1 MNKKLDGKG
10 VTKISKEK
18 NYCKAEDYHQKY
30 FQKKNKKMILVSTQE
45 LDNGLSSNV
54 KLIDASWHF
63 LSNRDGFKEYQKE
76 HIENAIF
83 FDLEKNSNQQKNLP
97 HNHFLP
103 EKKNWE
109 KAVSKMGISNKDKL
123 VIYDNSDLITS
134 CRCWFQFLYFGHSP
148 KLIFILDGGLKKWK
162 LENRKITNKKTKT
175 KPSKYFAKENTY
187 MIKTKLQIEE
197 NIKKDEFKLL
207 DARSKERFNGKVKE
221 PRPGVRSGSI
231 EGSMCLPY
239 SECINPKD
247 NSFLNKK
254 ILDEKFK
261 ALGVIDNNVVFSC
274 GSSVTAS
281 VLGVAYS
288 LINNKYM
295 PIIYVGSWSEYGKK

>member
-1 MNKKLDGKG
+1 M
-10 VTKISKEK
+10 T
-18 NYCKAEDYHQKY
+18 
-30 FQKKNKKMILVSTQE
+30 LVSTE
-45 LDNGLSSNV
+45 WLNENLNEI
-54 KLIDASWHF
+54 KIIDASWH
-63 LSNRDGFKEYQKE
+63 LIKNRNAIEEHNNE

-83 FDLEKNSNQQKNLP
+83 FDLEKHSNQQKNLP

-103 EKKNWE
+103 KKSDWE
-109 KAVSKMGISNKDKL
+109 KTLSEMGVSNDDKV

-148 KLIFILDGGLKKWK
+148 ALVFILDGGLKKWK
-162 LENRKITNKKTKT
+162 LENRKITNKETKI
-175 KPSKYFAKENTY
+175 KSSKYFAKENTH
-187 MIKTKLQIEE
+187 MIKTNLQIEK
-197 NIKKDEFKLL
+197 NIKKNEFKLL

-231 EGSMCLPY
+231 KGSMCLPY

-261 ALGVIDNNVVFSC
+261 SLGLIGNNVVFSC

-295 PIIYVGSWSEYGKK
+295 PNIYIGSWSEYGKIK